1 MERGRDNRKAHEMV
15 TGTGTLDSQQGPGAN
30 GKAVFKT
37 DTWFCSWP
45 GFTEQI
51 KNLPEAFSH
60 RKNKKKDRK
69 MQKSDY
75 LENEPQWFWN

>member
-15 TGTGTLDSQQGPGAN
+15 TGTGTLDSQQAPGAN

-51 KNLPEAFSH
+51 KNLPEAFIVIE
-60 RKNKKKDRK
+60 KTIKKTEKCK
-69 MQKSDY
+69 KVIT
-75 LENEPQWFWN
+75 